1 MAQPGSEGF
10 QCLRLTTGKAFNP
23 PIRQI
28 AHPAVQPQL
37 ARLIYR
43 GLPEIDA
50 LYAPSHDKA
59 VTLGRRVG
67 TLVGFHLMGILNRI
81 RKGLEAVGITTPDS
95 TVPDRE
101 ELSFAAEVPV
111 IGADA
116 PLWKVNVHLV
126 TEPHGDGE
134 RLRLR
139 AHVQTNFAALRPALA
154 APSKNKNDAK
164 ALGHGSSHK
173 GLSLSQRTTALAQRA
188 LENPVVNFLAQ
199 PLLKHDFNT
208 WIDVQASTA
217 SLDAGAHALVPQ
229 SDKLSAMGIRPA
241 RSRDGGPV
249 AESWSGQ
256 SPSGTGLAQVSIVQI
271 EKKHLPARL
280 ARMLGDKPF
289 QMAGA
294 VINTVEEK

>member
-1 MAQPGSEGF
+1 
-10 QCLRLTTGKAFNP
+10 
-23 PIRQI
+23 
-28 AHPAVQPQL
+28 
-37 ARLIYR
+37 
-43 GLPEIDA
+43 
-50 LYAPSHDKA
+50 
-59 VTLGRRVG
+59 
-67 TLVGFHLMGILNRI
+67 MGILNRI
-81 RKGLEAVGITTPDS
+81 RKGLEAVGINTPES
-95 TVPDRE
+95 PVPERE

-111 IGADA
+111 AGVDA

-134 RLRLR
+134 RVRLR

-154 APSKNKNDAK
+154 APTNKSGDAR
-164 ALGHGSSHK
+164 AIGHGAAGGK

-208 WIDVQASTA
+208 WIDLQASTA

-229 SDKLSAMGIRPA
+229 SDKLTAMGIRPA
-241 RSRDGGPV
+241 RSKDGGPV

-256 SPSGTGLAQVSIVQI
+256 SPNGNGFAQVSIVQLD
-271 EKKHLPARL
+271 KKHLPERL
-280 ARMLGDKPF
+280 ARMLRDKPF

-294 VINTVEEK
+294 IINTVEEK

>member
-1 MAQPGSEGF
+1 
-10 QCLRLTTGKAFNP
+10 
-23 PIRQI
+23 
-28 AHPAVQPQL
+28 
-37 ARLIYR
+37 
-43 GLPEIDA
+43 
-50 LYAPSHDKA
+50 
-59 VTLGRRVG
+59 
-67 TLVGFHLMGILNRI
+67 MGILNRI
-81 RKGLEAVGITTPDS
+81 RKGLEALGVNTPES
-95 TVPDRE
+95 QLPERE

-111 IGADA
+111 AGVDA

-154 APSKNKNDAK
+154 APASTRDDVRAI
-164 ALGHGSSHK
+164 GHGSRGGK

-208 WIDVQASTA
+208 WIDLQASTA
-217 SLDAGAHALVPQ
+217 SLDDGAHALVPQ
-229 SDKLSAMGIRPA
+229 SDKLTAMGIRPA
-241 RSRDGGPV
+241 RSKDGGPV

-256 SPSGTGLAQVSIVQI
+256 SPSGNGFAQVSIVQLD
-271 EKKHLPARL
+271 KKHLPPGL
-280 ARMLGDKPF
+280 ARMLKGKPF